1 MAPFFKLALLVGFCL
16 LAPAA
21 NAEFGFKS
29 NGSLDRDTINSA
41 FFEGDFQQATLAL
54 EEWRARFAPKTRED
68 SIFVFKYLSVIYA
81 SDSATRLKAES
92 YMIQLLKLKPSIEL
106 VDLYISDNVDAIF
119 KSVKLN
125 HLKHQEYVQ
134 GHDVVGNETA
144 AGTKTAK
151 GTKKKSSNWIWWTAG
166 GIGLSAAVG
175 TTLYV
180 LMNESDEPVTHDDRI
195 KP

>member
-1 MAPFFKLALLVGFCL
+1 MSPFFKLALLIGLSLF
-16 LAPAA
+16 APAA

-29 NGSLDRDTINSA
+29 DGSLDRDTINSA

-81 SDSATRLKAES
+81 SDSSTRLKAES

-134 GHDVVGNETA
+134 GHDVLGNETA

-151 GTKKKSSNWIWWTAG
+151 AAKKFPNWIWWTAG

-175 TTLYV
+175 TTAYF
-180 LMNESDEPVTHDDRI
+180 LMNETTEPITQADRVT
-195 KP
+195 P